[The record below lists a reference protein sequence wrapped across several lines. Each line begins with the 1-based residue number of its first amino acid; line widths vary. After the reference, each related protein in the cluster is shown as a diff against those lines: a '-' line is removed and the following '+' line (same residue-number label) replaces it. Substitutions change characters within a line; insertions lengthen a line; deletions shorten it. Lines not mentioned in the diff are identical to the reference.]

1 MKKVNYQNIS
11 LEKENISLEI
21 LTCGLMSMTG
31 EYFRLPTFT
40 TFTLFLPGLHIP
52 GFILIPSIG
61 DPGCATWDP
70 HSSNTSQEPS

>member
-40 TFTLFLPGLHIP
+40 
-52 GFILIPSIG
+52 IG
-61 DPGCATWDP
+61 HCFCLVYIFQD
-70 HSSNTSQEPS
+70 SS